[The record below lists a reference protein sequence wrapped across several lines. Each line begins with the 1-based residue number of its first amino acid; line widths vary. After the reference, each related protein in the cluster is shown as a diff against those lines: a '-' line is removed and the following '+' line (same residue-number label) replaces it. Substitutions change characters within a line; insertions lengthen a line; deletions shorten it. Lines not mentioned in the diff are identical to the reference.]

1 MPRLSHR
8 NQPSLRRSAR
18 AKLTLATTSLTL
30 LTGCGTTD
38 WGVRDPV
45 TLSDIGDGILGIG
58 AALGGAVGLNALH
71 EAGGANSSFGTV
83 TGSDRSRSNW

>member
-1 MPRLSHR
+1 MPRIPHR

-18 AKLTLATTSLTL
+18 AQLTLAATSLTL

-71 EAGGANSSFGTV
+71 EAGGADSSFGPS
-83 TGSDRSRSNW
+83 TGYDNSHSRW